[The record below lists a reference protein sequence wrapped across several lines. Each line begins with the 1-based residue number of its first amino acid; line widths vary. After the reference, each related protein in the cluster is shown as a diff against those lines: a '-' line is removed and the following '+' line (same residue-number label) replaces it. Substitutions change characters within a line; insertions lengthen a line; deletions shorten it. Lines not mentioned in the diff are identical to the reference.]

1 LRATFIGLL
10 VNTLFAAG
18 KLAAGIFGHS
28 HALIADAIES
38 LSDIFSSL
46 VVWRGLVVAETP
58 PDEDHPYGHGK
69 AEPLASAFVA
79 AMLLLAAVWIAIQSI
94 REIHEPHHTP
104 AAFTLII
111 LLVVVVVKEAMFR
124 WVLKE
129 SSIVDSTAV
138 RSDAWHHRSD
148 AITSLAAGIGI
159 TVAIFGGQG
168 YEAADDWAALVA
180 AAIIAL
186 NGWLLLR
193 PALAELMDTA
203 PSPEFI
209 AQLRALAAATPA
221 VTAVEKCLVRKVG
234 HQYFVDMH
242 IEVDPH
248 MTVVRAHEI
257 AHAVKDRLRAQFP
270 NIADALIH
278 IEPAGQKIATSAVK

>member
-18 KLAAGIFGHS
+18 KLAAGVIGHS
-28 HALIADAIES
+28 HALIADAVES

-79 AMLLLAAVWIAIQSI
+79 AMLLLAAAWIAITSI

-104 AAFTLII
+104 APFTLIF
-111 LLVVVVVKEAMFR
+111 LLVVVVVKETMFR

-148 AITSLAAGIGI
+148 AITSLAAGLGI
-159 TVAIFGGQG
+159 TIALVGGKG

-248 MTVVRAHEI
+248 MPVIRAHEI

-278 IEPAGQKIATSAVK
+278 IEPAGQKQ